1 MKTGFYTAF
10 ISVASLLG
18 FQASSVAYS
27 TENSSYF
34 SESSLETLQQQFTLA
49 LAKQDKQQITYL
61 QKKITALLALP
72 PELLEN
78 QIAVTE
84 KILTRIFKTDKNLT
98 PKFIDYLY
106 FEPLETQDEILIN
119 EMKKNLL
126 VSFLANEN
134 ARIYIRRNTISEQF
148 IQALKTRGAKDE
160 QIVLLAQSPKAIFTQ
175 ITAQMRQDFPAQ
187 TVFPITE
194 NRVSLITPSSQIK
207 SRLALANAVFDRQF
221 KGVEVD
227 DFSYLD
233 QPRENLQHNNETI
246 RYKVFQAMLEGIN

>member
-106 FEPLETQDEILIN
+106 H
-119 EMKKNLL
+119 LL
-126 VSFLANEN
+126 
-134 ARIYIRRNTISEQF
+134 
-148 IQALKTRGAKDE
+148 
-160 QIVLLAQSPKAIFTQ
+160 
-175 ITAQMRQDFPAQ
+175 
-187 TVFPITE
+187 
-194 NRVSLITPSSQIK
+194 
-207 SRLALANAVFDRQF
+207 RL
-221 KGVEVD
+221 
-227 DFSYLD
+227 
-233 QPRENLQHNNETI
+233 
-246 RYKVFQAMLEGIN
+246 